1 MLDLIVDAEVRPRL
15 PAERRRRLARQVARM
30 VKAAALHEAAGAPVK
45 RRGRGRPWDLEVT
58 LRLTVDAAIHELNRD
73 YRGKD
78 RPTDVLAFALREG
91 EGGELHPA
99 VLGDIVISIETAARQ
114 ARRGLDR
121 ELLFLAAH
129 GLCHLLGYD
138 HQDDAQEAEM
148 NARMADLLR
157 EAARVGRIRA
167 A

>member
-1 MLDLIVDAEVRPRL
+1 MLDLIVDVEVRGRL
-15 PAERRRRLARQVARM
+15 PAERRRKLARRVGRM
-30 VKAAALHEAAGAPVK
+30 VKAAALHEAARAPA
-45 RRGRGRPWDLEVT
+45 RRRARARPPDLEVT

-157 EAARVGRIRA
+157 EAARPGRIRA